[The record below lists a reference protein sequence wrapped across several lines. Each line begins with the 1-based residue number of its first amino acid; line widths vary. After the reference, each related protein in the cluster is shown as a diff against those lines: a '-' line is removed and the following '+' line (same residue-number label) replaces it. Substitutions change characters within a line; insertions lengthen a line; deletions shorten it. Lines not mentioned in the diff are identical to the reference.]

1 MQSCLLKLIKKSSL
15 VFTCDDHGMGQLIF
29 CGDELQ
35 EITGYALEELKQLPN
50 NWFSIIHPDDK
61 MDVLKVRKVLLAEP
75 LNETEQTYRII
86 TSNNKTRIIR
96 ERSCMAINAEQ
107 QQEVTSIMTDITG
120 DVSDQAKHHIL
131 ESETR
136 YRSLFEHSPIGMLI
150 IDIDDTKRAI
160 ATNPKWM
167 EFMKSD
173 MNTIMNANMLEFSP
187 ELQPGG
193 ELSSTKLGEILAKY
207 RANRQAISFEWQ
219 FKDRED
225 RLRDMQVKFYPIV
238 VDGKEQTI
246 MFSNDITQLKK
257 TERALRAAL
266 EKAQESDNLK
276 SAFLANFSH
285 EIRTPLNSVTGF
297 SEMLGLSNLDEA
309 ERKSFVELIKQ
320 NVEGLLI
327 TIEEIIEISKIE
339 AGQLTFQYTILKPF
353 EICQMV
359 YHINRLKSM
368 NKGIQFAF
376 DADISEQ
383 DISITIDKTKLL
395 YILNHLIDNA
405 IKFTTAGQVD
415 FWYTTSDDHIE
426 FVIKDTGKG
435 IAKENQAAI
444 FQSFRQLEN
453 PYTKEH
459 EGLGLGLP
467 VIRGYVEGL
476 LGTIRLESTLGKGT
490 TFYVKLQLDSSITLP
505 EILPKNS

>member
-1 MQSCLLKLIKKSSL
+1 MQSCLLKLIEKSSL
-15 VFTCDDHGMGQLIF
+15 IYTCNEHGMGDLVF
-29 CGDELQ
+29 CGEELQ
-35 EITGYALEELKQLPN
+35 EITGYVLEELKQLPN
-50 NWFSIIHPDDK
+50 NWLSIIHPDDK
-61 MDVLKVRKVLLAEP
+61 MDVLKVRQLLLVQP
-75 LNETEQTYRII
+75 LRETEQTYRII
-86 TSNNKTRIIR
+86 TKSNTIRIIR
-96 ERSCMAINAEQ
+96 ERACMDINVEE
-107 QQEVTSIMTDITG
+107 QQEVTCIMTDITG
-120 DVSDQAKHHIL
+120 DVSNQVKHHVL

-187 ELQPGG
+187 EFQPNG
-193 ELSSTKLGEILAKY
+193 ELSSTQLGEILAEY
-207 RANRQAISFEWQ
+207 RTKREAISFEWQ

-276 SAFLANFSH
+276 SAFMANFSH

-297 SEMLGLSNLDEA
+297 SEMLGLSDLDDA

-320 NVEGLLI
+320 NVDGLLV

-339 AGQLTFQYTILKPF
+339 AGQLTFQYTLVKPA
-353 EICQMV
+353 EICRMV
-359 YHINRLKSM
+359 YHINRLKSV
-368 NKGIQFAF
+368 NKGIQFKFALS
-376 DADISEQ
+376 DSDCT
-383 DISITIDKTKLL
+383 ISINTDRGKLL

-405 IKFTTAGQVD
+405 IKFTTEGKVD
-415 FWYTTSDDHIE
+415 FGYTTSDDHIE
-426 FVIKDTGKG
+426 FVIRDTGKG
-435 IAKENQAAI
+435 IEEENQAAI

-459 EGLGLGLP
+459 AGLGLGLP
-467 VIRGYVEGL
+467 VIKGYVEGL
-476 LGTIRLESTLGKGT
+476 HGTIRFESTIGEGT
-490 TFYVKLQLDSSITLP
+490 TFFIKLPLDSSIVP
-505 EILPKNS
+505 HEVPKNS